1 MVLMRRNAR
10 WIPQFAVKWDFNW
23 SWSSAE
29 KYELEELP
37 LPLPSQLMAYNNAA
51 CDFSQVKKAVPNATD
66 AFVVPDR
73 TLSVVFT
80 PGKLLIYL
88 GKNYQTPAA
97 VVKLDSKETPI
108 MSEWALGSYALQW
121 TVALKSYLKGYE

>member
-1 MVLMRRNAR
+1 
-10 WIPQFAVKWDFNW
+10 
-23 SWSSAE
+23 
-29 KYELEELP
+29 LEELP
-37 LPLPSQLMAYNNAA
+37 LAVPARLMAYNNLV

-66 AFVVPDR
+66 AFVAPDR

-88 GKNYQTPAA
+88 GKNYQNPAA

-108 MSEWALGSYALQW
+108 MSEWALGKYSSQW